1 MTMAPDRYPRATW
14 RETPNFWPGHSGRRA
29 VVIHIMEGEYLESIS
44 YMKSHG
50 VSAHFAVSRRGA
62 CSQLVSVNNSAWGNG
77 LSWNEERVGWECP
90 HDHIVRPTWELLQ
103 VPTNPNLQTISIEHE
118 GKSGDPWPALMIS
131 TTVDTLQWLGKQFPS
146 LLPYRVGSTLIG
158 HRHID
163 PTDKARCPGTGI
175 DLLSLATKANA
186 AFGAPVASNEPWVA
200 TWASRGNPLP
210 ADQAAWAIPQLY
222 KYHASELGGCLA
234 PERYLVPGAFSIAVF
249 ERGSIYYLAKTQKA
263 YLGSRFPIDI

>member
-1 MTMAPDRYPRATW
+1 MAPPDRYPRASW
-14 RETPNFWPGHSGRRA
+14 RETSNFWPGHAGRRA
-29 VVIHIMEGEYLESIS
+29 VVLHIMQGTFERSIT
-44 YMKSHG
+44 YMRDNGTS
-50 VSAHFAVSRRGA
+50 SHFAVSRLGTVA
-62 CSQLVSVNNSAWGNG
+62 QLVSVNNSAWGNG
-77 LSWNEERVGWECP
+77 LSWKPGVGWECP
-90 HDHIVRPTWELLQ
+90 HDHIVSPSWTLIDKAH
-103 VPTNPNLQTISIEHE
+103 NPNTQTISIEHE
-118 GKSGDPWPALMIS
+118 GMSGEPMSAMQS
-131 TTVDTLQWLGKQFPS
+131 QATVSLLQWLGKQFPS

-186 AFGAPVASNEPWVA
+186 AFGAPVVSNEPWIA